1 MNNSSIQTMSLPAS
15 TAVHYHNEELYPPA
29 LDWFIK
35 SLMIVVT
42 VLGLTGNSL
51 VCYFFAKK
59 KIERTSFNILLLNL
73 SIADLL
79 QDLLFYPVIFVDL
92 KMLRGCSQS
101 TANLLCSFTGHPAH
115 VGALASI
122 SILTITYISLNR
134 FVAVIFPLKVAWFK
148 SIKVTSATLLVIWI
162 VSLGYFVPAFFSM
175 RYDARYAI
183 CHREWP
189 KIINVTLW
197 STANMVFGNIVP
209 VAVML
214 LTYFC
219 TLRKFKSMTE
229 ASPLRDSVDM
239 KKKRAVRLLGF
250 LIFAFLIC
258 FVPITVFVLLAIR
271 VQSIW
276 PQGAEGN
283 YLRMRIKRCLFVLYL
298 TNTLADPLL
307 YGYCNYEFQRC
318 FKEVFNDL
326 KTFLGLEKSIS
337 TPDCAGQCWKLNSK
351 RKSKS

>member
-1 MNNSSIQTMSLPAS
+1 MNNSSIQTTSLPTS
-15 TAVHYHNEELYPPA
+15 TAVRYHNEELYPPG

-35 SLMIVVT
+35 SLMVVIT
-42 VLGLTGNSL
+42 VLGLIGNSL

-79 QDLLFYPVIFVDL
+79 QDLLFYPAIFVDL
-92 KMLRGCSQS
+92 KMLRGCPQS
-101 TANLLCSFTGHPAH
+101 TANLLCSFTGHPAN

-134 FVAVIFPLKVAWFK
+134 FVAVVFPLKVSWFK
-148 SIKVTSATLLVIWI
+148 SIKVTSVTLLVIWI
-162 VSLGYFVPAFFSM
+162 VSIGYFVPAFFSM

-197 STANMVFGNIVP
+197 STANLVFGNIIP

-219 TLRKFKSMTE
+219 TLRKFKTITE
-229 ASPLRDSVDM
+229 ASPLRDTVDM
-239 KKKRAVRLLGF
+239 KKRRAVRLLGF
-250 LIFAFLIC
+250 LILAFLIC
-258 FVPITVFVLLAIR
+258 FVPITVFVLLTMKFP
-271 VQSIW
+271 SIW
-276 PQGAEGN
+276 PQGAQGN

-298 TNTLADPLL
+298 ANTLADPVL
-307 YGYCNYEFQRC
+307 YGYCNFEFQRC
-318 FKEVFNDL
+318 FKEVFNGL
-326 KTFLGLEKSIS
+326 KAIIGLEKTVS
-337 TPDCAGQCWKLNSK
+337 TPNCTGQMLEKELQEK
-351 RKSKS
+351 K

>member
-1 MNNSSIQTMSLPAS
+1 MS
-15 TAVHYHNEELYPPA
+15 YHNEELYPPA

-35 SLMIVVT
+35 SLMIVLT
-42 VLGLTGNSL
+42 VLGLIGNGL

-59 KIERTSFNILLLNL
+59 KIERTAFNILLLNL

-79 QDLLFYPVIFVDL
+79 QDLVIYPTIFVDL

-101 TANLLCSFTGHPAH
+101 TANLLCSFTGHPAS

-134 FVAVIFPLKVAWFK
+134 FVAVIFPLKFAWLK
-148 SIKVTSATLLVIWI
+148 SIKLTSVTLLVIWI
-162 VSLGYFVPAFFSM
+162 ASIGYFIPAFFSM

-189 KIINVTLW
+189 RIINDTLW
-197 STANMVFGNIVP
+197 SMAYLVLGNIMP

-219 TLRKFKSMTE
+219 ILRKFKTVTE
-229 ASPLRDSVDM
+229 SSPLRDTVDM
-239 KKKRAVRLLGF
+239 RKRRAVKLLGF
-250 LIFAFLIC
+250 LILAFLIC
-258 FVPITVFVLLAIR
+258 FVPITVFVILSLK
-271 VQSIW
+271 VPSIW

-283 YLRMRIKRCLFVLYL
+283 YLRMRIKRGLFVFYL
-298 TNTLADPLL
+298 AHTLTDPLL
-307 YGYCNYEFQRC
+307 YGYCNHEFQRC
-318 FKEVFNDL
+318 FQDVYNDI
-326 KTFLGLEKSIS
+326 KTILGLEKAVSAPS
-337 TPDCAGQCWKLNSK
+337 CAAKMLELELQEKK
-351 RKSKS
+351 